1 MAGLS
6 TTGLTIKSL
15 TDVINDMSD
24 KIKTRINPNFTIA
37 EDTVAG
43 IYTGIIGDE
52 VSNLWE
58 LGQMVYDA
66 SYPRTA
72 TGISLDY
79 TSNIVNVTRIPAAK
93 SAGNIE
99 FTGTVGTVVPV
110 GTALKID
117 ATGDRYF
124 TTSALTL
131 ASTVFSDI
139 TLNISTVANSTV
151 YTLTVNNVVVS
162 ITSGVSATA
171 NSILLQLQT
180 AINSLVTGVTT
191 SLPTSTTLRINV
203 TEADSTYP
211 LVIGTRIGVTTV
223 SNLVNAESEF
233 YGEYVAPA
241 NTITTQLVPIYG
253 VTGVTNLKD
262 MVVGRT
268 LETDDELRVRRY
280 NSVGIIGA
288 STYDSIL
295 SNIRNIE
302 GVTAAFIIEN
312 KTGSPDIDGRPS
324 HSFELVVEGGDT
336 SVITEILWK
345 YHPLGIQTWGDVTRT
360 TEAGQ
365 TVRFSRPETI
375 YIRLSIDYS
384 LYSEEAF
391 ATSGS
396 DGIKQ
401 AALAYGNTLQ
411 VGQDVIPQR
420 FFGGIFSSVTGL
432 SALVVRVAYSTDNIT
447 YSAYQTT
454 PISITAN
461 QHANFD
467 ITRIIT
473 TEV

>member
-15 TDVINDMSD
+15 TDTITDMSN
-24 KIKTRINPNFTIA
+24 KIKARINPDFTVA
-37 EDTVAG
+37 EDTVVG

-52 VSNLWE
+52 SSDLWE
-58 LGQMVYDA
+58 AVQMVYDA
-66 SYPRTA
+66 SYPRTS

-93 SAGNIE
+93 SSGNIE
-99 FTGTVGTVVPV
+99 FTGTVGTVIPIS
-110 GTALKID
+110 TALKIS

-139 TLNISTVANSTV
+139 TINISTIANSTV
-151 YTLTVNNVVVS
+151 YTLTINNVVVS

-180 AINSLVTGVTT
+180 AINSLITGVTT
-191 SLPTSTTLRINV
+191 SLPTSTTLRINI
-203 TEADSTYP
+203 TEPDSTYP
-211 LVIGTRIGVTTV
+211 LVIGSRIGVTTV
-223 SNLVNAESEF
+223 SNLVNATSEF

-241 NTITTQLVPIYG
+241 NTITVQLVPIFG
-253 VTGVTNLKD
+253 ITAVTNLKD
-262 MVVGRT
+262 MIVGRA

-288 STYDSIL
+288 STYDSVL
-295 SNIRNIE
+295 ANIKNIE

-312 KTGSPDIDGRPS
+312 KTGYPDVDGRPS
-324 HSFELVVEGGDT
+324 HSFELVVEGGDA
-336 SVITEILWK
+336 SVIAEVLWK
-345 YHPLGIQTWGDVTRT
+345 YHPLGIQTWGDITRT
-360 TEAGQ
+360 TEAGHVVQ
-365 TVRFSRPETI
+365 FSRPTTI

-384 LYSEEAF
+384 LDTEEPF
-391 ATSGS
+391 AATGS

-420 FFGGIFSSVTGL
+420 FFGGIYFSVTGVG
-432 SALVVRVAYSTDNIT
+432 SLVVRAAYSTDNVT

-454 PISITAN
+454 PIAITAK
-461 QHANFD
+461 QHSNFE

-473 TEV
+473 TQI